1 MRLSMS
7 GATTQRLLRRNI
19 FRLRQGVSRNSVST
33 SHGLG
38 TTALRRGSSTPQGWV
53 KDSPVQ
59 AFLVTGNPG
68 SGKSTVAAELARRGY
83 VALDPDY
90 DPELSHWR
98 DSDGLRTDLDDGP
111 AAPTEDWL
119 RSHRWVWSRPRL
131 EELLASSDAP
141 VFVCGIAVNQ
151 HELVDLFAKVFL
163 LRIDDRAKKTGS
175 SGTISRTRR
184 AAAKRAGGK
193 SGRGA
198 QCSRPRC
205 FSSAQPLWTARFR
218 LGPSWTISAPTS
230 PL

>member
-1 MRLSMS
+1 M
-7 GATTQRLLRRNI
+7 
-19 FRLRQGVSRNSVST
+19 ST

-163 LRIDDRAKKTGS
+163 LRIDDRAQEDRLVRHDLAHPPGRSEAGRRQIREGRPVFEAEMLQLGATALDGTLPTRAVVDHIRAYLPPLDDAIMRPFPGS
-175 SGTISRTRR
+175 
-184 AAAKRAGGK
+184 
-193 SGRGA
+193 
-198 QCSRPRC
+198 
-205 FSSAQPLWTARFR
+205 
-218 LGPSWTISAPTS
+218 
-230 PL
+230 